1 VDEARLVELW
11 DSSLEAIASNGT
23 GRFKGC
29 GDLSAETAPATEED
43 YKERREHNNG
53 DDPCGEMGPTK
64 HLCDRITSKIEWAM
78 EGEEGDG
85 RTRSKRLEDRKYK
98 RQKTIMI
105 IIILGKPYT
114 YIYIF

>member
-1 VDEARLVELW
+1 
-11 DSSLEAIASNGT
+11 
-23 GRFKGC
+23 
-29 GDLSAETAPATEED
+29 
-43 YKERREHNNG
+43 
-53 DDPCGEMGPTK
+53 
-64 HLCDRITSKIEWAM
+64 M